1 MKILIVEDDDAIA
14 QALANLLEDEGYRAV
29 RVPDGRS
36 ALAELRSGEKASV
49 ILLDMTM
56 PGMNGWQFREEQ
68 IKDDAL
74 ASIPILV
81 CTASA
86 RAEEDARKIGAAGWL
101 RKPVDPARLLE
112 AVGRHCRPGQPSP
125 RKTAR

>member
-1 MKILIVEDDDAIA
+1 MKVLIVEDDDAIG
-14 QALANLLEDEGYRAV
+14 QALASLLEGEGYGVVRA
-29 RVPDGRS
+29 RDGRS
-36 ALAELRSGEKASV
+36 ALAVLRSGEKASV

-56 PGMNGWQFREEQ
+56 PGMNGWQFREEL

-86 RAEEDARKIGAAGWL
+86 RAEDDARKLGAAGWL
-101 RKPVDPARLLE
+101 RKPVDPTRLLQ
-112 AVGRHCRPGQPSP
+112 AVGEHCRPGRTSP
-125 RKTAR
+125 

>member
-1 MKILIVEDDDAIA
+1 MKVLIVEDDDAIA
-14 QALANLLEDEGYRAV
+14 QALASLLEGEGYRPV
-29 RVPDGRS
+29 RAPDGRS
-36 ALAELRSGEKASV
+36 ALAELRSGERVSV

-68 IKDDAL
+68 IKDDLL

-86 RAEEDARKIGAAGWL
+86 RAEEDARKIGSAGWL
-101 RKPVDPARLLE
+101 KKPLDPARLLE
-112 AVGRHCRPGQPSP
+112 VLGEHCRPGQPSS
-125 RKTAR
+125 